1 MLGYLKKILYVLPAS
16 NFHLLLAAFV
26 FILTSGVEA
35 LGIGILGPFIALAS
49 DFDMIERTPLLSQLR
64 DSLGI
69 AQESHFVA
77 LVGLMAVLIFLL
89 RTLIVGGTQIFIA
102 RFSNQ
107 QQRALIIKMARGYL
121 EAPYI
126 YHISKNTSAIIDRL
140 IEIANTFSTLVFMP
154 LLIAL
159 ANTFLFIA
167 LFCLLCFT
175 SLPMV
180 IALLATLLPILL
192 FFNSLASKVRG
203 WGRQM
208 RESKADIIQ
217 IVNHAFGSVKETKV
231 IGCENYFENQII
243 YQAEKLEKVQ
253 RTFVAF
259 KLLPR
264 FFMESI
270 LVIIVVA
277 IICFSVLINE
287 EGIAETT
294 SVLGIF
300 TLAALRL
307 LPAIN
312 NIVISITQIRASSF
326 TLNQIHYELSE
337 LDSLRY
343 RTEADR
349 QQKASVLERKP
360 MPDTKFNAGLNTIQ
374 EAGVS
379 NTFRFD
385 KQIRLEG
392 ITYHY
397 PNSDKPVISDLSLT
411 ISKGDSIAFIGKS
424 GAGKTTLVDILLG
437 LLIPQSGDLMVD
449 NDSIYQ
455 NLRAWKDLIAY
466 IPQSIFLTDESIEKN
481 IAFGV
486 PEHLIDR
493 KKISEAIEV
502 AQLTEVINALPNGLS
517 TLVGERGILLSGGQ
531 RQRVGIARAI
541 YHDRQIL
548 VLDEATAALDNET
561 EKLVTDSIASLSSSS
576 RLTLIT
582 IAHRLTTIKN
592 CDKIYMLDAG
602 EVVKSGNYKEVV
614 ENVRT

>member
-1 MLGYLKKILYVLPAS
+1 MLGYLKKLLYVLPAS
-16 NFHLLLAAFV
+16 NFHLLLAAFIFV
-26 FILTSGVEA
+26 FTSCIEA

-49 DFDMIERTPLLSQLR
+49 DFDMIERTPLLSQLQ
-64 DSLGI
+64 DFLGI
-69 AQESHFVA
+69 TQDSHFVA
-77 LVGLMAVLIFLL
+77 LVGLMAVLVFLL
-89 RTLIVGGTQIFIA
+89 RTLVVGGTQVFIA
-102 RFSNQ
+102 KFSNQ

-126 YHISKNTSAIIDRL
+126 YHVNKNTSAIIDRL

-154 LLIAL
+154 LLVAL
-159 ANTFLFIA
+159 ANAFLFIA
-167 LFCLLCFT
+167 LFGLLCFT

-180 IALLATLLPILL
+180 VALSATLLPILL
-192 FFNSLASKVRG
+192 FFNSLASKVRE
-203 WGRQM
+203 WGKQM

-243 YQAEKLEKVQ
+243 YQAEKLERVQ
-253 RTFVAF
+253 RTFVTF

-264 FFMESI
+264 FLMESI

-287 EGIAETT
+287 GGVAETT

-307 LPAIN
+307 LPAVN

-337 LDSLRY
+337 LDSIRY
-343 RTEADR
+343 SAEADR
-349 QQKASVLERKP
+349 QKTLPSLSHTPISKSSVDASQSQEDVSSFC
-360 MPDTKFNAGLNTIQ
+360 FN
-374 EAGVS
+374 
-379 NTFRFD
+379 R
-385 KQIRLEG
+385 QIRLES

-397 PNSDKPVISDLSLT
+397 PNSAKPVVSSLSLT
-411 ISKGDSIAFIGKS
+411 INKGDSIAFIGKS

-437 LLIPQSGDLMVD
+437 LLIPQSGDLLVD
-449 NDSIYQ
+449 DKSAYD

-486 PEHLIDR
+486 PEHLIDH
-493 KKISEAIEV
+493 KKVSEAIEV
-502 AQLTEVINALPNGLS
+502 AQLTEVIEALPHGLS

-582 IAHRLTTIKN
+582 IAHRLTTIEN
-592 CDKIYMLDAG
+592 CDRIYMLDAG
-602 EVVKSGNYKEVV
+602 KIVKSGNYKEVV
-614 ENVRT
+614 EDISA